1 MVSVARRR
9 EAHSRRADDGHDAE
23 EERDSYEEGVDA
35 EHEDGDEYEDE
46 YDGDEEPQDDRSS
59 DQGRPHRRPARRM
72 SAANAAE
79 AGLRHLGELT
89 SKQATGI
96 TSVEGSED
104 GWVIGIEVVED
115 KRVPS
120 SADVLAVYEAEIDD
134 KGELVAYR
142 RLKRYSSTRRV
153 AL

>member
-1 MVSVARRR
+1 MSVARRR

-23 EERDSYEEGVDA
+23 EEDAAHEE
-35 EHEDGDEYEDE
+35 GDEYEDE
-46 YDGDEEPQDDRSS
+46 YDGDEEPPDDRQSS
-59 DQGRPHRRPARRM
+59 DQDRPRRRPARRM

-79 AGLRHLGELT
+79 AGLRQLGELT

-120 SADVLAVYEAEIDD
+120 SADVLAVYGDE
-134 KGELVAYR
+134 ELRSVEC
-142 RLKRYSSTRRV
+142 
-153 AL
+153 